1 MVMKLKG
8 RRISLEEL
16 AEGNVDA
23 GAADA
28 VAAGDI
34 ETRLEVDTRPDVDL
48 VIAEG
53 DIDDAA
59 TDVEAAEDS
68 VDTLVDTGEELAV
81 IRNQI
86 SDTLEDEGLDEVS
99 AGLARTAANIALRRV
114 DSELVTP
121 ATESFGGSA
130 TARMDNTR
138 VTMEAIDGKLRQI
151 WEAVKKALIE
161 AWNAFKA
168 FVKQLVDGKAR
179 VKAQAQKLLETIKAT
194 SGNAAGGEKI
204 EIKDAT
210 LKMIAAQRPLA
221 ADWEILVQ
229 AVLTAVGKADKLAEQ
244 EIAFNNGLAAAL
256 QGVKPEAGLDEATR
270 KVLGFLSAYKQ
281 AAEAAAA
288 AFKTIGGEAKA
299 DIDVPE
305 GFEVVVSNVLPG
317 GYAFYVVAP
326 KEGSDL
332 SLPVILANTKSGIT
346 EVEVTGE
353 FSGDVAAVSAESA
366 ISLLESVI
374 GAVDA
379 LASNKFEELIAAQD
393 KVIKA
398 GDALANKGGEAG
410 PLGALLRSLPRVVR
424 GVAKGSADCEKY
436 SVKLSFAVVEVVRAS
451 ARTYGK
457 TGTDV
462 AKTSDAAKGT
472 AAEA

>member
-34 ETRLEVDTRPDVDL
+34 ETRLEVETRPDVDL

-59 TDVEAAEDS
+59 TDVEAAEDN

-86 SDTLEDEGLDEVS
+86 ADTLEDEGLDEVS

-151 WEAVKKALIE
+151 WEAVKKAMAE
-161 AWNAFKA
+161 AWDAFKA
-168 FVKQLVDGKAR
+168 LVKQLLDGKAR
-179 VKAQAQKLLETIKAT
+179 VKAQAEKLLETIKAT

-210 LKMIAAQRPLA
+210 LKMIAVQRPLA
-221 ADWEILVQ
+221 SDWETPVKSI
-229 AVLTAVGKADKLAEQ
+229 LTAVAVADKLADQ

-256 QGVKPEAGLDEATR
+256 QGVNPAAGMDEAAR
-270 KVLGFLSAYKQ
+270 KVLGFLSSYKQ
-281 AAEAAAA
+281 AAEATAA
-288 AFKTIGGEAKA
+288 AFKTIGGEAKV
-299 DIDVPE
+299 DVDAPE
-305 GFEVVVSNVLPG
+305 GFEVVVSHVLPG

-332 SLPVILANTKSGIT
+332 SLPVILANTKSGIA

-353 FSGDVAAVSAESA
+353 FSGDVTAVSAASA
-366 ISLLESVI
+366 ISLLEVVI
-374 GAVDA
+374 AAMDA
-379 LASNKFEELIAAQD
+379 LASDKLEELVAAQG
-393 KVIKA
+393 KVVKA

-410 PLGALLRSLPRVVR
+410 PLGALLRSLPRIVR
-424 GVAKGSADCEKY
+424 GIAKGSADCEKY
-436 SVKLSFAVVEVVRAS
+436 VVKLSFAVIEVVRAS

-462 AKTSDAAKGT
+462 AKTSDAAAAT